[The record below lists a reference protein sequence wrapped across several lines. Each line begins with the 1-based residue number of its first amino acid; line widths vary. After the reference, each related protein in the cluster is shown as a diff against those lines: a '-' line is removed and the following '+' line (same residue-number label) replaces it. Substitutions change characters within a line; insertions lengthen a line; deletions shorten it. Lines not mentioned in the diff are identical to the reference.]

1 VLVDWVENRVGV
13 EFDSPPQVSVLD
25 DAEFED
31 QLLSGDSSAG
41 IPHYHKQNDTGATAR
56 ALGLVTDQ
64 QAYDDYNSSDGG
76 WMDSVV
82 GFYDPATKKLYV
94 RGSNWTIDIEV
105 TIVHE
110 MVHAL
115 QDQEVGLDPVFEETN
130 AYDDSLQALQ
140 SITEGQATLVE
151 NDWII
156 SRGDGY
162 ASAYQQEL
170 SGRSY
175 TQGDPYSEAMSAL
188 PYVLGPRAVAKL
200 EAAYGP
206 QMTLQVLAS
215 PPTTIE
221 QIWDLAGWHQGQT
234 PLIDAVPPAEPQ
246 VPEGADIVDRGS
258 MGVDLIALLGLPPTK
273 WAGQFST
280 GDATVSGWAGD
291 SYLTYGTGSQTCVD
305 AVISFDSRLAA
316 EASANAN
323 FGPFTQAGGTVTVAD
338 STLTLHRCG

>member
-1 VLVDWVENRVGV
+1 
-13 EFDSPPQVSVLD
+13 
-25 DAEFED
+25 
-31 QLLSGDSSAG
+31 
-41 IPHYHKQNDTGATAR
+41 
-56 ALGLVTDQ
+56 
-64 QAYDDYNSSDGG
+64 
-76 WMDSVV
+76 
-82 GFYDPATKKLYV
+82 V

-273 WAGQFST
+273 WAGPHLRHRLADLRRR
-280 GDATVSGWAGD
+280 GH
-291 SYLTYGTGSQTCVD
+291 LL
-305 AVISFDSRLAA
+305 RLAA
-316 EASANAN
+316 GGRGVRERQLRPVHPSRGHRHRRRQHAHPAPLRLNPNARRCTLPLAVR
-323 FGPFTQAGGTVTVAD
+323 GSDGTKMI
-338 STLTLHRCG
+338 SLGRL